1 MPYTRLQEKAR
12 KKYVKPRQFAE
23 QYDISKSQL
32 YRILNMQ
39 EFQEAIIKVG
49 EKTKR
54 IDIDKA
60 FEIMQQ
66 VFR

>member
-49 EKTKR
+49 AKTKR
-54 IDIDKA
+54 INVDRA

>member
-54 IDIDKA
+54 INVDRA

>member
-1 MPYTRLQEKAR
+1 MPYTKLQEKAR
-12 KKYVKPRQFAE
+12 KKYVKPRQFAA